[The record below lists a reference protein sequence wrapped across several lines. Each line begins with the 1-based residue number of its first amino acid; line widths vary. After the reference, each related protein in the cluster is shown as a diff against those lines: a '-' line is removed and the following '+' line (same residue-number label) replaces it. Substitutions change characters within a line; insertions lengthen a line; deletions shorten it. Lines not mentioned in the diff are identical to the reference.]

1 MPESPCAQSAH
12 TRMDAQTLLS
22 KYFGYDEFRHHQAD
36 IIAAIAGGEDALVL
50 MPTGGGKSL
59 CYQIPSLMREG
70 VGIIISPLI
79 ALMQDQVDTIRELGI
94 RGAFINS
101 SQDYQTRCAIE
112 QDLVQGRLDLL
123 YIAPERLF
131 KAETLKL
138 LSQCQIALFAID
150 EAHCVSQWG
159 HDFRP
164 EYRQLSILAEYFP
177 GVPRIALTAT
187 ADQRTRMEIVEQLS
201 LQEAQQFVH
210 SFDRPNIRYT
220 IAEGSQSKQK
230 LLAFL
235 EQYHP
240 QDAGIVY
247 CLSRKKVDD
256 IAAWL
261 AAQGRDALPY
271 HAGLSNEVR
280 ARNQA
285 YFLKHDGVI
294 IVATIA
300 FGMGIDK
307 PDVRFVAHLNLPKSI
322 EAYYQETGRAG
333 RDGEPANAWMAYQL
347 NDVITLSQM
356 LQSSDGSEQYKR
368 VTQQKL
374 SAMLALCEMTDCRR
388 QALLAYFGETTA
400 EPCGNCDNCL
410 DPPQTWDGSEA
421 AQKAL
426 SCVYRTGQR
435 FGVTYLIEV
444 LCGNENDRIVA
455 NGHQQLSTF
464 GIGKDLDKTLWRSV
478 FRQLIAHGYLL
489 VDLDGF
495 GSIRLAEKCR
505 AVLKGE
511 QAILFRKIG
520 ASGKSERKRSKS
532 RTIKSLRTIDQ
543 TLFEALRALRTS
555 MATEQNV
562 PPYVIFHDKTLL
574 EMAKSR
580 PDSTEAFAR
589 ISGVG
594 AKKLERY
601 GADFLQCVADNA
613 LPDQLNNKLSNTINE
628 TLTLHLNGLSI
639 EQIAV
644 SRDIKESTIYTH
656 FADCIES
663 GLLCCEGVLEID
675 ESEIETIK
683 EAIEETGGLE
693 SNQLKPVYEALDG
706 AYEYGI
712 IRCINCEMTL
722 SLA

>member
-1 MPESPCAQSAH
+1 MPGTPDTH
-12 TRMDAQTLLS
+12 TNHDNMDAQALLS

-36 IIAAIAGGEDALVL
+36 IITAITNGEDALVL

-79 ALMQDQVDTIRELGI
+79 ALMQDQVDSLRELGI

-101 SQDYQTRCAIE
+101 SQDYQTRCGIE
-112 QDLVQGRLDLL
+112 RDLVQGHLDLL

-131 KAETLKL
+131 KPETLNL
-138 LSQCQIALFAID
+138 LSRCKIALFAID

-164 EYRQLSILAEYFP
+164 EYRQLSILAETFP

-201 LQEAQQFVH
+201 LQNAQQFVH

-261 AAQGRDALPY
+261 TEQGRDALPY
-271 HAGLSNEVR
+271 HAGLSNDVR

-285 YFLKHDGVI
+285 HFLKQDSVI

-388 QALLAYFGETTA
+388 QALLAYFGETAA

-435 FGVTYLIEV
+435 FGVTYLIDV
-444 LCGNENDRIVA
+444 LCGSENDRISA

-464 GIGKDLDKTLWRSV
+464 GIGRDLAKPIWRSV
-478 FRQLIAHGYLL
+478 FRQLIARSYLL

-511 QAILFRKIG
+511 QAIQFRKNS
-520 ASGKSERKRSKS
+520 ASGKAERKRSKS
-532 RTIKSLRTIDQ
+532 SAASSLSAIDQ
-543 TLFEALRALRTS
+543 PLFEALKTLRTS

-574 EMAKSR
+574 EMARSR
-580 PDSTEAFAR
+580 PSNVAEFAH

-601 GADFLQCVADNA
+601 GSDFLQCIADQA
-613 LPDQLNNKLSNTINE
+613 LPDQLNNKLSSTINE
-628 TLTLHLNGLSI
+628 TLALHLNGLSI
-639 EQIAV
+639 EQIAAN
-644 SRDIKESTIYTH
+644 REMQESTIYTH

-663 GLLCCEGVLEID
+663 GILSCEGVLEI
-675 ESEIETIK
+675 EENEIELIR
-683 EAIEETGGLE
+683 EAIEETGALE
-693 SNQLKPVYEALDG
+693 SNQLKPVYEALGG

-712 IRCINCEMTL
+712 IRCVISDMLL
-722 SLA
+722 SLH

>member
-1 MPESPCAQSAH
+1 MDSTHPDTTTDHSA
-12 TRMDAQTLLS
+12 RALLS
-22 KYFGYDEFRHHQAD
+22 RYFGYDDFRLHQAD
-36 IIAAIAGGEDALVL
+36 IIDAIVRGEDALVL

-59 CYQIPSLMREG
+59 CYQIPALMRDG

-79 ALMQDQVDTIRELGI
+79 ALMQDQVDSLRELGI

-101 SQDYQTRCAIE
+101 SQDFKTRRGIE
-112 QDLVQGRLDLL
+112 QDLIQGRLDLL

-131 KAETLKL
+131 KPETLNL
-138 LSQCQIALFAID
+138 LSQCHIALFAID

-164 EYRQLSILAEYFP
+164 EYRQLNILAGQFP

-187 ADQRTRMEIVEQLS
+187 ADQRTREEIIEQLS
-201 LQEAQQFVH
+201 LQNAQKFVH

-220 IAEGSQSKQK
+220 LAEGGQSKQK
-230 LLAFL
+230 LLTFL
-235 EQYHP
+235 NQNHSG
-240 QDAGIVY
+240 DAGIVY
-247 CLSRKKVDD
+247 CLSRKKVDE
-256 IAAWL
+256 IAQWL
-261 AAQGRDALPY
+261 VDQGRDALPY
-271 HAGLSNEVR
+271 HAGLSNDIR

-285 YFLKHDGVI
+285 RFLKEDSVI

-356 LQSSDGSEQYKR
+356 LQSGDGSEQYKR

-388 QALLAYFGETTA
+388 QALLAYFGEQDA
-400 EPCGNCDNCL
+400 KPCGNCDNCL
-410 DPPQTWDGSEA
+410 SPPQTWDGTEA

-444 LCGNENDRIVA
+444 LCGSDNERVIN
-455 NGHQQLSTF
+455 NGHQTLSTF
-464 GIGKDLDKTLWRSV
+464 GIGKDLAKNIWRSL
-478 FRQLIAHGYLL
+478 FRQLIARGYLV
-489 VDLDGF
+489 VDLDGY

-511 QAILFRKIG
+511 QAILFRKS
-520 ASGKSERKRSKS
+520 AVSTTAERKARRKTAAS
-532 RTIKSLRTIDQ
+532 SLRTMDQ
-543 TLFEALRALRTS
+543 ELFEALRALRMK
-555 MATEQNV
+555 MAKDQDV
-562 PPYVIFHDKTLL
+562 PPYFIFSDKTLI
-574 EMAKSR
+574 EMARSR
-580 PDSTEAFAR
+580 PQNTDQFGN

-594 AKKLERY
+594 AKKLEHY
-601 GADFLQCVADNA
+601 GEAFLETIAGHP
-613 LPDQLNNKLSNTINE
+613 LPDQLHNSLSDTINE
-628 TLTLHLNGLSI
+628 TLALHLNGLNI
-639 EQIAV
+639 DEIA
-644 SRDIKESTIYTH
+644 SEREMQPSTVYTH
-656 FADCIES
+656 LADCIDA
-663 GLLCCEGVLEID
+663 GLLSCDAVLDIEQSEID
-675 ESEIETIK
+675 QIR
-683 EAIEETGGLE
+683 EAVEQCQALE
-693 SNQLKPVYEALDG
+693 SNQLKPVYDALNS
-706 AYEYGI
+706 AYEYGV
-712 IRCINCEMTL
+712 IRCVFSEMAL
-722 SLA
+722 EA